1 MASATPRIR
10 STSIE
15 AREFP
20 ELAGHYEVYSVPK
33 IVVNEIHSFT
43 GGLPEKQFV
52 QSVLAALNG
61 ASEE

>member
-1 MASATPRIR
+1 MR

-20 ELAGHYEVYSVPK
+20 ELAGKYEVYSVPK
-33 IVVNEIHSFT
+33 IVVNETHSFT

-52 QSVLAALNG
+52 EGILAALDGNP
-61 ASEE
+61 E

>member
-1 MASATPRIR
+1 MATVSPHVR

-20 ELAGHYEVYSVPK
+20 ELAGKYEVYSVPK
-33 IVVNEIHSFT
+33 IVVNETHSFT

-52 QSVLAALNG
+52 EGILAALDGNP
-61 ASEE
+61 E